1 LFNTLHLDRHIQVL
15 DKPVGID
22 VVPARAAGPSIEGET
37 GLLVCHRLDRE
48 TSGCLVMARTP
59 EGQRQMSQAFA
70 DGRVQKE
77 YLAVVAGSLPD
88 SGEIDLPLGEW
99 KRGRVQIGR
108 GRPAQT
114 RFEVRWRAGGRV
126 GVLVRPL
133 TGRTHQI
140 RAHLASLGAP
150 LLGDPTYGGPDA
162 DRLYLHA
169 WRVFLPASASTAACW
184 VESPVPP
191 GFDV

>member
-1 LFNTLHLDRHIQVL
+1 ML
-15 DKPVGID
+15 DKPVGTD
-22 VVPARAAGPSIEGET
+22 VVPARATGPSIEIDT
-37 GLLVCHRLDRE
+37 GLLVSHRLDRE

-59 EGQRQMSQAFA
+59 EGQRQVSRAFA
-70 DGRVQKE
+70 EGRIQKE
-77 YLAVVAGSLPD
+77 YLAVVVGTLPD
-88 SGEIDLPLGEW
+88 AGEIDIPIGEW

-114 RFEVRWRAGGRV
+114 RFEVRWRANGRI

-169 WRVFLPASASTAACW
+169 WRVHLPAWAGGEELRIEA
-184 VESPVPP
+184 PIPP
-191 GFDV
+191 GFDA